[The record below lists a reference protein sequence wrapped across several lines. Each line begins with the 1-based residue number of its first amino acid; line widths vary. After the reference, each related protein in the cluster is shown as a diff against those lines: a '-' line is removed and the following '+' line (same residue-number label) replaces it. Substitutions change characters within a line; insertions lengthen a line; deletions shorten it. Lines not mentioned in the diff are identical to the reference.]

1 MRKAVLV
8 ADPANTR
15 KGAALEDQAI
25 LGLELLDGVVPTLEV
40 VDLGIGAGTLG
51 AVHPNLNE
59 LAVVTVLL
67 IAQDLPELTIVVI
80 VVVDLGIGRGAD
92 TGILT
97 IGITI

>member
-25 LGLELLDGVVPTLEV
+25 LGLELLDGVVPTLKV

-59 LAVVTVLL
+59 LAVVAVLL
-67 IAQDLPELTIVVI
+67 IAQDLPELTIVV
-80 VVVDLGIGRGAD
+80 VVVIDLGIGRGTD
-92 TGILT
+92 TGILA